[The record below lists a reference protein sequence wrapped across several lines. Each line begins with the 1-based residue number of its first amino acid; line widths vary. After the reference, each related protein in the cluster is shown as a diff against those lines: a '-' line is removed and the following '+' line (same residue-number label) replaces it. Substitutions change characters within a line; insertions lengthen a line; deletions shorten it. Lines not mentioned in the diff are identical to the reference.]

1 MGGWRDHVLP
11 AVLTGLWILSSS
23 LTCWRP
29 KRKAAMDLPS
39 CTHEC
44 TGGAL
49 LIRCPVQPCASTATE
64 TANRVQRTWLPKYDK
79 YIYK

>member
-1 MGGWRDHVLP
+1 MGRMARPCPPG
-11 AVLTGLWILSSS
+11 S
-23 LTCWRP
+23 LDRP
-29 KRKAAMDLPS
+29 VDLELQPHLLAAEAQGGNGFTP

-49 LIRCPVQPCASTATE
+49 LIRRPVQPCASTATE